1 MLDTTHL
8 STLAISDVGF
18 VFDPLTGHTFNV
30 NETGLAVLRA
40 LKEGEA
46 PQAIVTRLK
55 ETFEIDEA
63 ADVVRDV
70 EDFLSRLREVSLVR

>member
-1 MLDTTHL
+1 LLDTTHL
-8 STLAISDVGF
+8 NTLAISDVGF

-40 LKEGEA
+40 LKEGDA
-46 PQAIVTRLK
+46 PEAIVARLRDA
-55 ETFEIDEA
+55 FDVDDA